1 MKLVSRYIKH
11 YKVQAVM
18 APLFKMLEA
27 IFELL
32 VPLVV
37 AKMIDDGIDAGDRGT
52 VFAMGGILLG
62 LALVGFGCSVTAQY
76 FSAVAAAGVGKE
88 LRFDLFRHIN
98 SLSYR
103 ELDQLGTSTLV
114 TRMTSDTNQVQT
126 GVNMVLRLFLRSP
139 FIVFGAV
146 IMAFTVDAK
155 TALIFLIVLPVLI
168 AVVFSITFASIP
180 LYKRVQDRLDR
191 VTLLTRENLIGAR
204 VIRAFNREE
213 QEKREYDETGDQLK
227 RSQLFVGRVTAF
239 MNPVTY
245 VIVNLGIA
253 ALIHFGAIRVDVG
266 DLTQG
271 QVVALVNYMS
281 QILVELIKLANLII
295 TMTKSIAATRRV
307 AEVLAVKNS
316 VEFPEMSGSIESVGS
331 DGTSG
336 MIASAGS
343 VEASGAYGNADHVLP
358 PRVAF
363 RDVSIRYQGS
373 KEPAIEHVSFTAM
386 PGETIGVIG
395 GTGSGK
401 STLVNLIPRFYEA
414 TEGSVEING
423 VDIRKLPKK
432 QLRDAI
438 GVVPQKAVLF
448 SGSIAEN
455 LRWGRPD
462 ATDEE
467 LWKALRTAQA
477 EAFVKEKK
485 DGLGFMLNQAGKN
498 LSGGQRQR
506 LTIARALVRDPEILI
521 LDDSA
526 SALDFATDAALRRAL
541 RQEARE
547 SSKGMT
553 TFLVSQRVSTVRA
566 ADKILVL
573 EDGEIMG
580 IGTHEE
586 LLSSCETYQ
595 EICRSQL
602 RADELSGTSS
612 ETGKEVPAHV

>member
-1 MKLVSRYIKH
+1 MKLVARYIKH

-37 AKMIDDGIDAGDRGT
+37 AKMIDDGIGT
-52 VFAMGGILLG
+52 GNKGTIYAMGGILIG
-62 LALVGFGCSVTAQY
+62 LAMVGFGCSVTAQY

-88 LRFDLFRHIN
+88 LRYDLFRHIN
-98 SLSYR
+98 RLSYR

-146 IMAFTVDAK
+146 IMAFTVDVRIA
-155 TALIFLIVLPVLI
+155 TIFLIVLPVLM

-180 LYKRVQDRLDR
+180 LYRRVQDRLDR

-204 VIRAFNREE
+204 VIRAFNHEE
-213 QEKREYDETGDQLK
+213 QEKREYDETSNRLK
-227 RSQLFVGRVTAF
+227 KSQLFVGRITAF

-253 ALIHFGAIRVDVG
+253 ALIHFGAIRVDAG

-295 TMTKSIAATRRV
+295 TMTKSIAASRRV
-307 AEVLAVKNS
+307 AEVLAVENS
-316 VEFPEMSGSIESVGS
+316 VIFREQ
-331 DGTSG
+331 
-336 MIASAGS
+336 
-343 VEASGAYGNADHVLP
+343 EAERGHGA
-358 PRVAF
+358 RVAF
-363 RDVSIRYQGS
+363 RDVSVRYQGS
-373 KEPAIEHVSFTAM
+373 REAAVEHVTFTAM

-414 TEGSVEING
+414 TEGTVEIDG
-423 VDIRKLPKK
+423 VDIRNYPKR
-432 QLRDAI
+432 QLRDGI

-448 SGSIAEN
+448 SGTIADN
-455 LRWGRPD
+455 LRWGRAD
-462 ATDEE
+462 ATEEE
-467 LWKALRTAQA
+467 LWQALRTAQA
-477 EAFVKEKK
+477 EDFVKEKN
-485 DGLGFMLNQAGKN
+485 DGLSYMLTQGGKN

-506 LTIARALVRDPEILI
+506 LTIARALVRRPGILI

-541 RQEARE
+541 KKDTE
-547 SSKGMT
+547 GMT

-566 ADKILVL
+566 ADRILVL
-573 EDGEIMG
+573 EDGEVMG
-580 IGTHEE
+580 IGTHDE
-586 LLSSCETYQ
+586 LLASCETYQ
-595 EICRSQL
+595 EIYRSQM
-602 RADELSGTSS
+602 RSDETEAS
-612 ETGKEVPAHV
+612 GKEVPAHA

>member
-1 MKLVSRYIKH
+1 MKLVARYIKH

-37 AKMIDDGIDAGDRGT
+37 AKMIDDGIGT
-52 VFAMGGILLG
+52 GNKGTIYAMGGILIG
-62 LALVGFGCSVTAQY
+62 LAMVGFGCSVTAQY

-88 LRFDLFRHIN
+88 LRYDLFRHIN
-98 SLSYR
+98 RLSYR

-146 IMAFTVDAK
+146 IMAFTVDVRIA
-155 TALIFLIVLPVLI
+155 TIFLIVLPVLM

-180 LYKRVQDRLDR
+180 LYRRVQDRLDR

-204 VIRAFNREE
+204 VIRAFNHEE
-213 QEKREYDETGDQLK
+213 QEKREYDETSNRLK
-227 RSQLFVGRVTAF
+227 KSQLFVGRITAF

-253 ALIHFGAIRVDVG
+253 ALIHFGAIRVDAG

-295 TMTKSIAATRRV
+295 TMTKSIAASRRV
-307 AEVLAVKNS
+307 AEVLAVENS
-316 VEFPEMSGSIESVGS
+316 VIFREQ
-331 DGTSG
+331 
-336 MIASAGS
+336 
-343 VEASGAYGNADHVLP
+343 EAERGHGA
-358 PRVAF
+358 RVVF
-363 RDVSIRYQGS
+363 RDVSVRYQGS
-373 KEPAIEHVSFTAM
+373 REAAVEHVTFTAM

-414 TEGSVEING
+414 TEGTVEIDG
-423 VDIRKLPKK
+423 VDIRNYPKR
-432 QLRDAI
+432 QLRDGI

-448 SGSIAEN
+448 SGTIADN
-455 LRWGRPD
+455 LRWGRAD
-462 ATDEE
+462 ATEEE
-467 LWKALRTAQA
+467 LWQALRTAQA
-477 EAFVKEKK
+477 EDFVKEKN
-485 DGLGFMLNQAGKN
+485 DGLSYMLTQGGKN

-506 LTIARALVRDPEILI
+506 LTIARALVRRPGILI

-541 RQEARE
+541 KKDTE
-547 SSKGMT
+547 GMT

-566 ADKILVL
+566 ADRILVL
-573 EDGEIMG
+573 EDGEVMG
-580 IGTHEE
+580 IGTHDE
-586 LLSSCETYQ
+586 LLASCETYQ
-595 EICRSQL
+595 EIYRSQM
-602 RADELSGTSS
+602 RSDETEAS
-612 ETGKEVPAHV
+612 GKEVPAHA

>member
-1 MKLVSRYIKH
+1 MKLVARYIKH

-37 AKMIDDGIDAGDRGT
+37 AKMIDDGISAGEKGT
-52 VFAMGGILLG
+52 IFAMGGILIA
-62 LALVGFGCSVTAQY
+62 LAVVGFGCSVTAQY
-76 FSAVAAAGVGKE
+76 FSAVAAAGVGRE
-88 LRFDLFRHIN
+88 LRYDLFRHVN
-98 SLSYR
+98 RLSYR

-114 TRMTSDTNQVQT
+114 TRMTSDTNQIQT

-146 IMAFTVDAK
+146 IMAFTVDVK
-155 TALIFLIVLPVLI
+155 TALVFLVVLPVLMV
-168 AVVFSITFASIP
+168 VVFSITFASIP

-213 QEKREYDETGDQLK
+213 QEKKEYDETSNLLK
-227 RSQLFVGRVTAF
+227 KSQLFVGRVTAF

-253 ALIHFGAIRVDVG
+253 ALIHFGAIRVDAG

-295 TMTKSIAATRRV
+295 TMTKSIAASRRV
-307 AEVLAVKNS
+307 SEVLAVENS
-316 VEFPEMSGSIESVGS
+316 IDYKDREVVRK
-331 DGTSG
+331 DG
-336 MIASAGS
+336 
-343 VEASGAYGNADHVLP
+343 
-358 PRVAF
+358 PRVVF
-363 RDVSIRYQGS
+363 RDVSVHYQGS
-373 KEPAIEHVSFTAM
+373 REPAVAHVSFTAM

-414 TEGSVEING
+414 TEGTIEIDG
-423 VDIRKLPKK
+423 VDIREYPKQ
-432 QLRDAI
+432 QLRNGI

-448 SGSIAEN
+448 SGTIAEN
-455 LRWGRPD
+455 LRYGRPD
-462 ATDEE
+462 ATEEE
-467 LWKALRTAQA
+467 LWQALRTAQA
-477 EAFVKEKK
+477 EAFVREKS
-485 DGLGFMLNQAGKN
+485 DGLEYQLNQAGKN

-506 LTIARALVRDPEILI
+506 LTIARALVRKPGILI

-541 RQEARE
+541 KKDTE
-547 SSKGMT
+547 GMT

-566 ADKILVL
+566 ADRILVL
-573 EDGEIMG
+573 EDGEVAG

-586 LLSSCETYQ
+586 LLGSCETYR
-595 EICRSQL
+595 EICNSQL
-602 RADELSGTSS
+602 RNGSAGTSG
-612 ETGKEVPAHV
+612 EGVTVHA

>member
-1 MKLVSRYIKH
+1 MKLAARYLKH

-37 AKMIDDGIDAGDRGT
+37 AKMIDDGIGQNDRGMIY
-52 VFAMGGILLG
+52 AMGGVLLL
-62 LALVGFGCSVTAQY
+62 LALVGFGSSVTAQY

-98 SLSYR
+98 RLTYR
-103 ELDQLGTSTLV
+103 ELDRLGTSTLV

-155 TALIFLIVLPVLI
+155 TAMVFLVVLPLLM
-168 AVVFSITFASIP
+168 AVVFTITFASIP
-180 LYKRVQDRLDR
+180 LYKKVQDRLDR
-191 VTLLTRENLIGAR
+191 VTLLTRENLIGVR
-204 VIRAFNREE
+204 VIRAFNHEE
-213 QEKREYDETGDQLK
+213 EEKREYEETGNRLMK
-227 RSQLFVGRVTAF
+227 SQLFVGRITAF

-253 ALIHFGAIRVDVG
+253 ALINYGAIRVDAG

-295 TMTKSIAATRRV
+295 TMTKSIAAGRRV
-307 AEVLAVKNS
+307 SEVFAVQPSLSFSENE
-316 VEFPEMSGSIESVGS
+316 VRT
-331 DGTSG
+331 TSG
-336 MIASAGS
+336 
-343 VEASGAYGNADHVLP
+343 D
-358 PRVAF
+358 RVAF
-363 RDVSIRYQGS
+363 TDVSMRYEDSG
-373 KEPAIEHVSFTAM
+373 ENAIDHISFRARA
-386 PGETIGVIG
+386 GETVGVIG

-401 STLVNLIPRFYEA
+401 STLVNLIPRFYES
-414 TEGSVEING
+414 TEGSIRIDG
-423 VDIRKLPKK
+423 VDIRDYPKE
-432 QLRDAI
+432 QLRSFI

-448 SGSIAEN
+448 SGTIAEN
-455 LRWGRPD
+455 LRWGDPE
-462 ATDEE
+462 ASDEE
-467 LWKALRTAQA
+467 LWEALRIAQA
-477 EAFVKEKK
+477 EDFVKEKEGK
-485 DGLGFMLNQAGKN
+485 LEFRLNQGGKN
-498 LSGGQRQR
+498 LSGGQKQR
-506 LTIARALVRDPEILI
+506 LTIARALVKKPKILI

-541 RQEARE
+541 R
-547 SSKGMT
+547 KGTDGMT

-566 ADKILVL
+566 ADQIIVL
-573 EDGEIMG
+573 EDGEVAG
-580 IGTHEE
+580 IGTHDS
-586 LLSSCETYQ
+586 LLADCETYR

-602 RADELSGTSS
+602 REEELKTPK
-612 ETGKEVPAHV
+612 EAPLKGKGVPVHE

>member
-1 MKLVSRYIKH
+1 
-11 YKVQAVM
+11 M

-32 VPLVV
+32 VPLAV
-37 AKMIDDGIDAGDRGT
+37 AKMIDDGIGNGDKGI
-52 VFAMGGILLG
+52 VFAMGGILLC
-62 LALVGFGCSVTAQY
+62 LAAIGFGCSVTAQY
-76 FSAVAAAGVGKE
+76 FSAVAASRVGRD
-88 LRFDLFRHIN
+88 LRRDLFHTIHQ
-98 SLSYR
+98 LSYR

-114 TRMTSDTNQVQT
+114 TRMTSDTTQVQT

-146 IMAFTVDAK
+146 IMAFTVD
-155 TALIFLIVLPVLI
+155 TRIALIFLIVLPVLI
-168 AVVFSITFASIP
+168 LVVFSITFLSIP
-180 LYKRVQDRLDR
+180 LYKKVQGRLDH
-191 VTLLTRENLIGAR
+191 VTLLTRENLLGGR
-204 VIRAFNREE
+204 VIRAFQREE
-213 QEKREYDETGDQLK
+213 QEKEEYEKVSAGLMK
-227 RSQLFVGRVTAF
+227 SQLFVGKITAL

-295 TMTKSIAATRRV
+295 TMTKSIAASRRLE
-307 AEVLAVKNS
+307 EVFAVRPS
-316 VEFPEMSGSIESVGS
+316 LSWPEKPVQEAV
-331 DGTSG
+331 
-336 MIASAGS
+336 SA
-343 VEASGAYGNADHVLP
+343 
-358 PRVAF
+358 PRVEF
-363 RDVSIRYQGS
+363 RDVSFAYHEEGGDALS
-373 KEPAIEHVSFTAM
+373 HVSFTAM

-401 STLVNLIPRFYEA
+401 STLVNLIPRFYER
-414 TEGSVEING
+414 TEGELLIDG
-423 VDIRKLPKK
+423 VAVQDYPKQ
-432 QLRDAI
+432 QLRDKI

-448 SGSIAEN
+448 SGTIAEN
-455 LRWGRPD
+455 LRWGNEQ
-462 ATDEE
+462 ATEEE
-467 LWKALRTAQA
+467 LHQALQTAQA
-477 EAFVKEKK
+477 EDFVREKP
-485 DGLGFMLNQAGKN
+485 DGIREKLSQGGKN

-541 RQEARE
+541 RAR
-547 SSKGMT
+547 KGGTT

-566 ADKILVL
+566 ADQIIVL
-573 EDGEIMG
+573 ENGEVAG

-586 LLSSCETYQ
+586 LLKNCETYQ
-595 EICRSQL
+595 EICNSQMEQK
-602 RADELSGTSS
+602 REGGAQN
-612 ETGKEVPAHV
+612 A

>member
-1 MKLVSRYIKH
+1 MKLVARYIKH

-37 AKMIDDGIDAGDRGT
+37 AKMIDDGIGQGDRGT
-52 VFAMGGILLG
+52 VFAMGGVLLA

-76 FSAVAAAGVGKE
+76 FSAVAAAGVGRE
-88 LRFDLFRHIN
+88 LRYDLFRHI
-98 SLSYR
+98 STLSYS

-146 IMAFTVDAK
+146 IMAFTVDTK
-155 TALIFLIVLPVLI
+155 IALIFLIVLPVLM
-168 AVVFSITFASIP
+168 AVVFSITFVSIP

-191 VTLLTRENLIGAR
+191 VTLLTRENLIGVR

-213 QEKREYDETGDQLK
+213 QEMQEYEETGERLK
-227 RSQLFVGRVTAF
+227 KSQLFVGRVTAF

-253 ALIHFGAIRVDVG
+253 ALIHFGAIRVDAG

-295 TMTKSIAATRRV
+295 TMTKSIAASRRV
-307 AEVLAVKNS
+307 SEVLAVKNT
-316 VEFPEMSGSIESVGS
+316 VEFPEES
-331 DGTSG
+331 DKEAPAHET
-336 MIASAGS
+336 AGKA
-343 VEASGAYGNADHVLP
+343 V
-358 PRVAF
+358 PRVVF
-363 RDVSIRYQGS
+363 RNVSLKYHGS
-373 KEPAIEHVSFTAM
+373 LENAVGHVSFTAM

-401 STLVNLIPRFYEA
+401 STLVNLIPRFYDA
-414 TEGSVEING
+414 TEGTIEIDG
-423 VDIRKLPKK
+423 VDIRNYPKK
-432 QLRDAI
+432 ELRDRI
-438 GVVPQKAVLF
+438 GMVPQKAVLF
-448 SGSIAEN
+448 SGTIADN
-455 LRWGRPD
+455 LRWGSPN
-462 ATDEE
+462 AGDEE
-467 LWKALRTAQA
+467 LWQALRTAQA
-477 EAFVKEKK
+477 DTFVKEKK
-485 DGLGFMLNQAGKN
+485 DGLDFLLNQAGRN

-506 LTIARALVRDPEILI
+506 LTIARALVRHPKILI

-541 RQEARE
+541 RKEAE
-547 SSKGMT
+547 TSTNGMT

-566 ADKILVL
+566 ADRILVL
-573 EDGEIMG
+573 EDGEVTG

-586 LLSSCETYQ
+586 LLRTCETYQ

-602 RADELSGTSS
+602 RADELT
-612 ETGKEVPAHV
+612 KNA

>member
-1 MKLVSRYIKH
+1 
-11 YKVQAVM
+11 M

-37 AKMIDDGIDAGDRGT
+37 AKMIDEGIGANEKGT
-52 VFAMGGILLG
+52 IFAMGGILIA
-62 LALVGFGCSVTAQY
+62 LAVVGFGCSVTAQY

-88 LRFDLFRHIN
+88 LRYDLFRHVN
-98 SLSYR
+98 RLSYR
-103 ELDQLGTSTLV
+103 ELDRLGTSTLV
-114 TRMTSDTNQVQT
+114 TRMTSDTNQIQT

-146 IMAFTVDAK
+146 IMAFTVDGK
-155 TALIFLIVLPVLI
+155 TALVFLVVLPVLMV
-168 AVVFSITFASIP
+168 VVFSITFASIP

-213 QEKREYDETGDQLK
+213 QEKKEYDETSNLLK
-227 RSQLFVGRVTAF
+227 KSQLFVGRVTAF

-253 ALIHFGAIRVDVG
+253 ALIHFGAIRVDAG

-295 TMTKSIAATRRV
+295 TMTKSIAASRRV
-307 AEVLAVKNS
+307 TEVLAVENS
-316 VEFPEMSGSIESVGS
+316 IAYR
-331 DGTSG
+331 DGEVVRKDG
-336 MIASAGS
+336 
-343 VEASGAYGNADHVLP
+343 
-358 PRVAF
+358 PRVVF
-363 RDVSIRYQGS
+363 RDVSVYYQDS
-373 KEPAIEHVSFTAM
+373 REPAIAHVSFTAM

-414 TEGSVEING
+414 TEGTILIDG
-423 VDIRKLPKK
+423 VDIREYPKQ
-432 QLRDAI
+432 QLRNGI

-448 SGSIAEN
+448 SGTIGEN
-455 LRWGRPD
+455 LRYGRPD
-462 ATDEE
+462 ATEEE
-467 LWKALRTAQA
+467 LWQALRTAQA
-477 EAFVKEKK
+477 EAFVREKK
-485 DGLGFMLNQAGKN
+485 DGLEYPLNQAGKN

-506 LTIARALVRDPEILI
+506 LTIARALVRKPGILI

-541 RQEARE
+541 KKDTE
-547 SSKGMT
+547 GMT
-553 TFLVSQRVSTVRA
+553 TFLVSQRVSTVRG
-566 ADKILVL
+566 ADRILVL
-573 EDGEIMG
+573 EDGEVAG
-580 IGTHEE
+580 IGTHDE
-586 LLSSCETYQ
+586 LLESCETYR
-595 EICRSQL
+595 EICNSQL
-602 RADELSGTSS
+602 REGSAGTSG
-612 ETGKEVPAHV
+612 EGVAAHA

>member
-1 MKLVSRYIKH
+1 MKLTAGYLKH
-11 YKVQAVM
+11 YKVQAIM

-37 AKMIDDGIDAGDRGT
+37 AKMIDDGIDGGDKGT
-52 VFAMGGILLG
+52 VYAMGGVL
-62 LALVGFGCSVTAQY
+62 LALALIGFGCSVTAQY
-76 FSAVAAAGVGKE
+76 FSAVAASGVGKE
-88 LRFDLFRHIN
+88 LRYDLFRHIN
-98 SLSYR
+98 RLSYK
-103 ELDQLGTSTLV
+103 ELDRLGTSTLV

-146 IMAFTVDAK
+146 IMAFTVDVK
-155 TALIFLIVLPVLI
+155 TALIFVIVLPILI

-191 VTLLTRENLIGAR
+191 VTLLTRENLIGVR

-213 QEKREYDETGDQLK
+213 DEKREYDATGERLMK
-227 RSQLFVGRVTAF
+227 SQLFVGRITAF
-239 MNPVTY
+239 MNPITY

-253 ALIHFGAIRVDVG
+253 ALIHFGAIRVDAG

-295 TMTKSIAATRRV
+295 TMTKSIAAGRRV
-307 AEVLAVKNS
+307 TEVFALQPSIVFSDAEVQAK
-316 VEFPEMSGSIESVGS
+316 E
-331 DGTSG
+331 
-336 MIASAGS
+336 
-343 VEASGAYGNADHVLP
+343 GA
-358 PRVAF
+358 RITF
-363 RDVSIRYQGS
+363 TDVSMKYDGS
-373 KEPAIEHVSFTAM
+373 KEDALEHVSFRAM
-386 PGETIGVIG
+386 PGETVGVIG

-414 TEGSVEING
+414 TEGSIEIDG
-423 VDIRKLPKK
+423 VNIRDYPKNR
-432 QLRDAI
+432 LRSAI

-448 SGSIAEN
+448 SGTIAEN
-455 LRWGRPD
+455 LRWGDPN
-462 ATDEE
+462 ASEEE
-467 LWKALRTAQA
+467 LWDAIRTAQA
-477 EAFVKEKK
+477 EDFVKEKK
-485 DGLGFMLNQAGKN
+485 EQLDYKLNQGGRN

-506 LTIARALVRDPEILI
+506 LTIARALVKKPKILI

-526 SALDFATDAALRRAL
+526 SALDFATDAALRRAI
-541 RQEARE
+541 RE
-547 SSKGMT
+547 NTKGMT

-566 ADKILVL
+566 ADQIIVL
-573 EDGEIMG
+573 EDGAVAG
-580 IGTHEE
+580 IGTHTE
-586 LLSSCETYQ
+586 LLAGCETYL

-602 RADELSGTSS
+602 REDELPAAGTG
-612 ETGKEVPAHV
+612 EGVPAHE

>member
-1 MKLVSRYIKH
+1 MKLVARYIKH

-37 AKMIDDGIDAGDRGT
+37 AKMIDDGIGAGNTGMIY
-52 VFAMGGILLG
+52 AMGGVLLG
-62 LALVGFGCSVTAQY
+62 LAIVGFGSSVTAQY
-76 FSAVAAAGVGKE
+76 FSAVAAMGVGRE
-88 LRFDLFRHIN
+88 LRMDLFRHIN
-98 SLSYR
+98 RLSYR

-146 IMAFTVDAK
+146 IMAFTVDVK
-155 TALIFLIVLPVLI
+155 TALIFLIVLPVLM
-168 AVVFSITFASIP
+168 AVVFTITFASIP

-191 VTLLTRENLIGAR
+191 VTLLTRENLIGVR

-213 QEKREYDETGDQLK
+213 AEKQEYDETGKGLMK
-227 RSQLFVGRVTAF
+227 SQLFVGRITAF

-253 ALIHFGAIRVDVG
+253 ALIHFGAIRVDAG

-295 TMTKSIAATRRV
+295 TMTKSIAAGRRV
-307 AEVLAVKNS
+307 VEVFAMQ
-316 VEFPEMSGSIESVGS
+316 PSIEYS
-331 DGTSG
+331 DTNVQPK
-336 MIASAGS
+336 AG
-343 VEASGAYGNADHVLP
+343 

-363 RDVSIRYQGS
+363 RDVSLVYSGS
-373 KEPAIEHVSFTAM
+373 KEAAIHHVSFEAM

-401 STLVNLIPRFYEA
+401 SSLVNLIPRFYEA
-414 TEGSVEING
+414 TEGTVEIDG
-423 VDIRKLPKK
+423 VDIRDYPKQ
-432 QLRDAI
+432 QLRSAI

-448 SGSIAEN
+448 SGTIAEN
-455 LRWGRPD
+455 LRWGAPD
-462 ATDEE
+462 ATEE
-467 LWKALRTAQA
+467 ALWDAVRTAQA
-477 EAFVKEKK
+477 ESFVQEKEGK
-485 DGLGFMLNQAGKN
+485 LEYRLNQGARN

-506 LTIARALVRDPEILI
+506 LTIARALVREPKILI

-541 RQEARE
+541 RKRTE
-547 SSKGMT
+547 GMT
-553 TFLVSQRVSTVRA
+553 TFLVSQRVSTVRG
-566 ADKILVL
+566 ADRILVL
-573 EDGEIMG
+573 EDGDIAG
-580 IGTHEE
+580 IGTHAE
-586 LLSSCETYQ
+586 LLASCETYQ

-602 RADELSGTSS
+602 RE
-612 ETGKEVPAHV
+612 EEVSRHE

>member
-1 MKLVSRYIKH
+1 MKLVARYIKH

-37 AKMIDDGIDAGDRGT
+37 AKMIDDGIGT
-52 VFAMGGILLG
+52 GNKGTIYAMGGILIG
-62 LALVGFGCSVTAQY
+62 LAMVGFGCSVTAQY

-88 LRFDLFRHIN
+88 LRYDLFRHIN
-98 SLSYR
+98 RLSYR

-146 IMAFTVDAK
+146 IMAFTVDVRIA
-155 TALIFLIVLPVLI
+155 TIFLIVLPVLM

-180 LYKRVQDRLDR
+180 LYRRVQDRLDR

-204 VIRAFNREE
+204 VIRAFNHEE
-213 QEKREYDETGDQLK
+213 QEKREYDETSNRLK
-227 RSQLFVGRVTAF
+227 KSQLFVGRITAF

-253 ALIHFGAIRVDVG
+253 ALIHFGAIRVDAG

-295 TMTKSIAATRRV
+295 TMTKSIAASHRV
-307 AEVLAVKNS
+307 AEVLAVENS
-316 VEFPEMSGSIESVGS
+316 VIFREQ
-331 DGTSG
+331 
-336 MIASAGS
+336 
-343 VEASGAYGNADHVLP
+343 EAERGHGA
-358 PRVAF
+358 RVAF
-363 RDVSIRYQGS
+363 RDVSVRYQGS
-373 KEPAIEHVSFTAM
+373 REAAVEHVTFTAM

-414 TEGSVEING
+414 TEGTVEIDG
-423 VDIRKLPKK
+423 VDIRNYPKR
-432 QLRDAI
+432 QLRDGI

-448 SGSIAEN
+448 SGTIADN
-455 LRWGRPD
+455 LRWGRAD
-462 ATDEE
+462 ATEEE
-467 LWKALRTAQA
+467 LWQALRTAQA
-477 EAFVKEKK
+477 EDFVKEKN
-485 DGLGFMLNQAGKN
+485 DGLSYMLTQGGKN

-506 LTIARALVRDPEILI
+506 LTIARALVRRPGILI

-541 RQEARE
+541 KKDTE
-547 SSKGMT
+547 GMT

-566 ADKILVL
+566 ADRILVL
-573 EDGEIMG
+573 EDGEVMG
-580 IGTHEE
+580 IGTHDE
-586 LLSSCETYQ
+586 LLASCETYQ
-595 EICRSQL
+595 EIYRSQM
-602 RADELSGTSS
+602 RSDETEAS
-612 ETGKEVPAHV
+612 GKEVPAHA